1 MKTQIKKN
9 GNTTVVNFEGKLDFE
24 THLPLRQSLAKL
36 ISGDSA
42 SDSAPPSPTGAKP
55 KKKPRAQNQKEMP
68 ATREAAGT
76 DSTPKKIIFNLER
89 LEFVGSSGIASF
101 VQTLR
106 DFNANAPSKPVYCNV
121 KSEFKRVIRAF
132 DETGNF
138 EFIDSLEAA
147 NSISEEQA
155 SHEMTSAEQGSTAP
169 HSPTKRQGSH

>member
-36 ISGDSA
+36 ISGDTA
-42 SDSAPPSPTGAKP
+42 SDTIPAPQTGAKA
-55 KKKPRAQNQKEMP
+55 KKKARAQIQKETLP
-68 ATREAAGT
+68 SQDATAT

-147 NSISEEQA
+147 HSISDEHS
-155 SHEMTSAEQGSTAP
+155 SHEMTSPDQSSAAAN
-169 HSPTKRQGSH
+169 SPSRKQGSH